1 MSRDNYLIRMDVWLQ
16 LRYLS
21 GCPVRGQLLN
31 LDGCPGPS
39 LICMDV
45 QDISLISLSPHNCF
59 SFQYIFLIYAH
70 FCYLRQVRARIRRLV
85 VAILYT
91 PLDGV
96 DQSLRNLAHGPSI

>member
-45 QDISLISLSPHNCF
+45 QDISLISLSPT
-59 SFQYIFLIYAH
+59 IVFLFNTYFLFMLISVTYVKYVPGSAA
-70 FCYLRQVRARIRRLV
+70 L
-85 VAILYT
+85 
-91 PLDGV
+91 
-96 DQSLRNLAHGPSI
+96 S